1 MDQYKLTSNI
11 DNLKSLNFEQEK
23 KLNEIETNIM
33 KYNEDNESLR
43 KEKENIQKEI
53 IFKDKE
59 INRLN
64 LELKQL
70 DVKKLNMKKK

>member
-1 MDQYKLTSNI
+1 MDKYKLTSNI

-23 KLNEIETNIM
+23 KLNEIEINIM

-53 IFKDKE
+53 FFKE
-59 INRLN
+59 
-64 LELKQL
+64 
-70 DVKKLNMKKK
+70 